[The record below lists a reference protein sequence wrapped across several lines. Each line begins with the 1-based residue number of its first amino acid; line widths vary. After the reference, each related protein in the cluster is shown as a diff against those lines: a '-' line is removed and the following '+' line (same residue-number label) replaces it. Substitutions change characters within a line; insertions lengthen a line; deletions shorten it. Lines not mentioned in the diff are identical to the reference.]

1 MEKGIH
7 GPRVVARVCWED
19 SDRAA
24 RDFFFETSDEFSH
37 RLSCDPHPFLVG
49 CILPAMRHSEQ
60 RIRIE
65 GEICPLLKANLRT
78 VTRLI
83 RNWYGPQRVA
93 PVIEAKTGSGVDS
106 GSQLGHAAS
115 FLTGG
120 IDGLATLRTNR
131 LNVPVSHPASIRECL
146 MVYGMNP
153 ESDNRPESFE
163 KAIESLRAVAADA
176 NVRLVPVY
184 TNIRELDENIRF
196 FLHEFH
202 GAVLA
207 AAAHACSSGLHMVYI
222 ASSADIPHVMPW
234 GSHPLLDESYSSF
247 NLRVR
252 HDGILFSRLKKTR
265 IVSEWDAALHS
276 IKVCTENWPGEN
288 CGKCEKCLRTMLA
301 LMVMGALEHSQAFL
315 ADDVSADQI
324 TASVRIKNV
333 LRLAHYQD
341 LLNPLREIGRMDLA
355 KAIEAKI
362 DNYHFQE
369 SLKTARIPRLKW
381 WERKIRS
388 KLSALTG

>member
-7 GPRVVARVCWED
+7 GPRVVAKVCWED
-19 SDRAA
+19 SDLPDQ
-24 RDFFFETSDEFSH
+24 DFFFETVDEFSH

-49 CILPAMRHSEQ
+49 CILPAMRHGEQ

-78 VTRLI
+78 VTGLI
-83 RNWYGPQRVA
+83 RNWYGTQRVA
-93 PVIEAKTGSGVDS
+93 PVIEAKIRSGVDS
-106 GSQLGHAAS
+106 GSQPSQAAS

-120 IDGLATLRTNR
+120 IDGLATLRMNR
-131 LNVPVSHPASIRECL
+131 LNVPVLHSASIRECL

-163 KAIESLRAVAADA
+163 RALASLKVVAEDAD
-176 NVRLVPVY
+176 VRLVPVY
-184 TNIRELDENIRF
+184 TNIRDLDDNARF
-196 FLHEFH
+196 FLNEFH

-234 GSHPLLDESYSSF
+234 GSHPLLDENYSSF

-252 HDGILFSRLKKTR
+252 HDGILFSRLEKTR
-265 IVSEWDAALHS
+265 IVSGWDVALQS

-301 LMVMGALEHSQAFL
+301 LMVMGALERSQAFPG
-315 ADDVSADQI
+315 DDVTADQI
-324 TASVRIKNV
+324 SASVRIKNV
-333 LRLAHYQD
+333 LRLAHYHD
-341 LLNPLREIGRMDLA
+341 LSSPLGEIGRMDLV
-355 KAIEAKI
+355 KAIESKI